1 MKTFL
6 IIVLCFIAT
15 ALIADSSKH
24 QFTFTII
31 VNEMTLE
38 EAGEFEDE
46 LQELLEGYGEK
57 ASLEIQM
64 GIIPKE
70 SENLWYWQYP
80 LKGQGYILTP
90 NGNNLLLDSII
101 EPSLKLLNNKNFLD
115 YGNPDL
121 RIPEDIFKD
130 NQ

>member
-15 ALIADSSKH
+15 VLIADSSKH
-24 QFTFTII
+24 KFTFTII

-46 LQELLEGYGEK
+46 LQELLEEYGEK

-64 GIIPKE
+64 GIAPKE
-70 SENLWYWQYP
+70 SENLWYYQYP
-80 LKGQGYILTP
+80 LEGKWNYLKP
-90 NGNNLLLDSII
+90 YDLDSAFKFHNNQF
-101 EPSLKLLNNKNFLD
+101 PLKNQFMT
-115 YGNPDL
+115 
-121 RIPEDIFKD
+121 ID
-130 NQ
+130 N

>member
-1 MKTFL
+1 MKTLL
-6 IIVLCFIAT
+6 IIGLCFIAT

-70 SENLWYWQYP
+70 SENLWYYQYP
-80 LKGQGYILTP
+80 LEGKWNY
-90 NGNNLLLDSII
+90 LLKPYGLDSIFKFHNNQFPLKNQFMTI
-101 EPSLKLLNNKNFLD
+101 DNEPYGSDLLNKL
-115 YGNPDL
+115 
-121 RIPEDIFKD
+121 KVK
-130 NQ
+130 

>member
-15 ALIADSSKH
+15 VLIADSSKH
-24 QFTFTII
+24 KFTFTII

-46 LQELLEGYGEK
+46 LQELLEEYGEK